1 MNKTLKFRI
10 LIFTLLICWMA
21 IIFMF
26 SSQPAKQSSKM
37 SSGFVSAVITVICPE
52 YSELTDDAKANITDK
67 VTFVVRK
74 TAHFS
79 EYFVLGVLAFL
90 TAVTFK
96 KYKIIYRSM
105 ASFVICVLYSVSDE
119 FHQYFVSG
127 RACRF
132 TDILI
137 DSAGSLLAIVL
148 MTFIFVKN
156 SQICG
161 KLGE

>member
-1 MNKTLKFRI
+1 
-10 LIFTLLICWMA
+10 
-21 IIFMF
+21 
-26 SSQPAKQSSKM
+26 M

-105 ASFVICVLYSVSDE
+105 ASFVICVIYSVSDE

-148 MTFIFVKN
+148 MTFIFVKTVKSAVN
-156 SQICG
+156 
-161 KLGE
+161 

>member
-1 MNKTLKFRI
+1 
-10 LIFTLLICWMA
+10 
-21 IIFMF
+21 MF

-148 MTFIFVKN
+148 MTFIFVKTVKSAVN
-156 SQICG
+156 
-161 KLGE
+161 